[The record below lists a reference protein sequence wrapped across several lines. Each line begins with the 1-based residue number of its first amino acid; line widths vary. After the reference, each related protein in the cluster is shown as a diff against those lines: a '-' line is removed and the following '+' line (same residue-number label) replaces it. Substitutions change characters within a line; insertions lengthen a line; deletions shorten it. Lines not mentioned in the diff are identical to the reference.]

1 MTEDPNGPKPK
12 TFFGELEQDRYRRLV
27 DDLEQAYP
35 GETQAKIAE
44 RLGIKPDHL
53 ARVRKG
59 TRRVSKDM
67 MITAAQRLGFDST
80 YFTHRPD
87 ATPEQV
93 RWTDFRHAHRTIQR
107 FDSNIVREGASL
119 RDTAIGAVRAVF
131 ESAPEDEIRLQARML
146 AEQASELPVVRMTTM
161 LQEALKKNE
170 SRKTV
175 ESLTVAL
182 AMAIRELFPA
192 D

>member
-27 DDLEQAYP
+27 DDLERAYP

-67 MITAAQRLGFDST
+67 MITAAQRLGS
-80 YFTHRPD
+80 
-87 ATPEQV
+87 
-93 RWTDFRHAHRTIQR
+93 DFRHAHRTIQR